1 MAMLFNVFPKH
12 NRAWPWAL
20 LAYTSCY
27 MYYMYQI
34 DDYDDN
40 IMTNGCLS
48 KPDRST
54 SHKYALTETSYNNMT
69 MFTTQS
75 HITMNDND
83 NDVDV

>member
-1 MAMLFNVFPKH
+1 MFFRNIIEPGPGLG
-12 NRAWPWAL
+12 L
-20 LAYTSCY
+20 ISLYI
-27 MYYMYQI
+27 MYYMYQM

-54 SHKYALTETSYNNMT
+54 SHKYAPTETSYNNMT

-75 HITMNDND
+75 HIMMNDNN
-83 NDVDV
+83 NDIAV